1 MKIERNQIE
10 QFLLYTR
17 VNIQTRAEPRGV
29 QEQAFRNVKYPSTMQ
44 NVGM

>member
-1 MKIERNQIE
+1 MKIVRNQIE
-10 QFLLYTR
+10 QFLLYR
-17 VNIQTRAEPRGV
+17 VNIQTKTEPRGV

>member
-10 QFLLYTR
+10 QFLLYR
-17 VNIQTRAEPRGV
+17 VNIQTRTKPRGV
-29 QEQAFRNVKYPSTMQ
+29 QEQAFRNVKYPSTIQ

>member
-10 QFLLYTR
+10 QFLLYR

-29 QEQAFRNVKYPSTMQ
+29 QEQAFRNVKYSSTMQ

>member
-10 QFLLYTR
+10 QCLLYR
-17 VNIQTRAEPRGV
+17 VNIQTRVKPRGV
-29 QEQAFRNVKYPSTMQ
+29 QEQAFKNVKYPSTMQ